1 MRFTF
6 DYYWRDR
13 EDILNKNFR
22 IPSTTGFSNIAYFNS
37 GATRNQGWEFRT
49 DLVFFENKD
58 WRVSGYFNVSRN
70 KNKITE
76 LQSGVTEGIKNADEV
91 KMENMHTSHKLAA
104 LSAPSSVIVIRAFIR
119 IKMLL
124 MPVMQKAM

>member
-1 MRFTF
+1 MGAFKSTGDNYMNMSSIAPSRMQLDQLKWESLKEYNIGVDLGFLHNRLRFTF

-49 DLVFFENKD
+49 DLVFFEYKCA
-58 WRVSGYFNVSRN
+58 Y
-70 KNKITE
+70 
-76 LQSGVTEGIKNADEV
+76 
-91 KMENMHTSHKLAA
+91 
-104 LSAPSSVIVIRAFIR
+104 
-119 IKMLL
+119 
-124 MPVMQKAM
+124 